1 MTLVGQIGLFVLG
14 DIAFVLL
21 YTALAVGARRLLGL
35 RVRPLRTVVA
45 ATVGWLSSVMFVQLF
60 SPSGLRGAMITIV
73 LGLSLFTTMIF
84 LVVAEILLPHGLRP
98 LTWSRD
104 MRGRLTRIRRY
115 QQVGAIIMRHRLSRL
130 LVPMR
135 AGGALTATQRQERA
149 ASLRKALE
157 ECGVTSVKLGQTLSA
172 RHDLLP
178 QEYIVELSKLHDN
191 VPPGDWED
199 VRAILTE
206 DLGAPPEDIFA
217 QFDQTP
223 IAAASIAQVHRAT
236 LRSGAKVAVKVRRP
250 GIEIAAE
257 NDLSIVRRLAKTLEA
272 RTDWGRRVGAMALA
286 EGFSAALRE
295 EMDFRTEARN
305 IATIAAAMHAR
316 HRRPRV
322 RPPAVLEPF
331 CTTRVLVM
339 EYLEGVPVGSATHV
353 LSDPTV
359 DRRELATDLMT
370 CVLEQILLDGTFHCD
385 PHPGNVLVMPDGG
398 LGLLDYGVVG
408 RLDPMMQD
416 SVQQLLLAIDR
427 NDRAGATDALL
438 EILDQT
444 GDIDKQRL
452 ERAVGQFI
460 TRHVAL
466 GNAGLDMITELMR
479 LVTGYGLR
487 VPPEAAAMF
496 RTLAT
501 LQGTLNRLDPSFD
514 LFEESRAFASR
525 QHIRFRAVAD
535 AAQGVGEDMMAIL
548 PLLRRFPRRLDRI
561 TTALEQG
568 QFRMSVSLFAH
579 ERDRRHITSL
589 VHQTL
594 LAFLAAATGI
604 IAAMLLGNSGGPQ
617 VTTDISL
624 FSVFGYNLLIVSV
637 VLMLRT
643 LVKIFRRES

>member
-35 RVRPLRTVVA
+35 RVRTLRTVVA
-45 ATVGWLSSVMFVQLF
+45 ATVGWLSSVMFVQLV

-84 LVVAEILLPHGLRP
+84 LVIAEVLLPNGLRP

-104 MRGRLTRIRRY
+104 LRGRLARIRRY

-130 LVPMR
+130 FMSMR
-135 AGGALTATQRQERA
+135 TGDQLTTAQRQERA
-149 ASLRKALE
+149 ASLRAALE

-178 QEYIVELSKLHDN
+178 NEYIVELSKLHDN
-191 VPPGDWED
+191 VPPSDWED

-217 QFDQTP
+217 EFDTTP

-236 LRSGAKVAVKVRRP
+236 LQCGTRVAVKVRRP

-286 EGFSAALRE
+286 EGFSTALRE
-295 EMDFRTEARN
+295 ELDFRTEARN
-305 IATIAAAMHAR
+305 ITTIAAAIRAR

-322 RPPAVLEPF
+322 RPPSVVEPY

-339 EYLEGVPVGSATHV
+339 EYLDGVPVGSATGI

-359 DRRELATDLMT
+359 DRRALATDLMT
-370 CVLEQILLDGTFHCD
+370 SVLEQILLDGTFHCD
-385 PHPGNVLVMPDGG
+385 PHPGNVLVLPDGG

-438 EILDQT
+438 EILTQT

-479 LVTGYGLR
+479 LVTGYGLS

-548 PLLRRFPRRLDRI
+548 PLLRRLPRRLDRI

-594 LAFLAAATGI
+594 LAFLAAATGV